1 MVFLFYRVVWS
12 SSPDATCQLLD
23 KLKQNRPDPD
33 IKEIERRTERAT
45 DDLTDWKTVDI
56 CRCAIPLVYLA
67 CLIIVVLDMC
77 LEICPEKQQSFA
89 GSCQKL

>member
-12 SSPDATCQLLD
+12 SSPDATCQLLV
-23 KLKQNRPDPD
+23 KLKQNRPNPD
-33 IKEIERRTERAT
+33 STEVKRRTERAN
-45 DDLTDWKTVDI
+45 DNLTEWKTVDI

-77 LEICPEKQQSFA
+77 LEIRPERQQPSA
-89 GSCQKL
+89 GIC